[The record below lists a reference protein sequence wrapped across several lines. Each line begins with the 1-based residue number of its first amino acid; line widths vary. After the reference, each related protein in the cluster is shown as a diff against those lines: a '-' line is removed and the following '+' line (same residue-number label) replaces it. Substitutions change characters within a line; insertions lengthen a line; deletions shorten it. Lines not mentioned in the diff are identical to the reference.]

1 MELLI
6 TYDVNTT
13 TPEGRRRLRQVA
25 QLCEGYGLR
34 VQKSVFEV
42 VCNDADLLQLTD
54 RINRIIDHA
63 HDSVRIYRM
72 QLGALQNART
82 LGTATT
88 LPHRDPL
95 IM

>member
-1 MELLI
+1 MELLV

-42 VCNDADLLQLTD
+42 VCSEADLLQLTD
-54 RINRIIDHA
+54 DITRIIDHA
-63 HDSVRIYRM
+63 HDNIRIYRM
-72 QLGALQNART
+72 IQGAFGNAVI
-82 LGTATT
+82 LGTATA

-95 IM
+95 IL